1 VFANFWRTEL
11 SVIKPLINKKNGISA
26 SSTLINMSNKIQ
38 SDVKMCQE
46 YVEHRIIESL
56 RLEKSGKI

>member
-1 VFANFWRTEL
+1 M
-11 SVIKPLINKKNGISA
+11 IKPLINKKNGISA

-56 RLEKSGKI
+56 RLEKSSKI